1 MQTLKLLFRV
11 MGESLPSGP
20 VMGLLLVIVLYLLY
34 RRTRFTLLFLF
45 TFVCFWSGVQFAVHE
60 SLKDHSGVAWP
71 FVCALL
77 GFVGV
82 IYGIYVFT
90 QGES

>member
-1 MQTLKLLFRV
+1 METLSLLFRV
-11 MGESLPSGP
+11 MADALPSGP
-20 VMGLLLVIVLYLLY
+20 TLGLLLVILLYLLY
-34 RRTRFTLLFLF
+34 RRTRFTLLFIF
-45 TFVCFWSGVQFAVHE
+45 TFACFWSGIQFSVNEQLKVQ
-60 SLKDHSGVAWP
+60 SNVAWT